1 MDSGHLRILP
11 IMPVIR
17 GKLGPKKKKPK
28 KELSLSEVAGQNLEF
43 IINKTKSRTK

>member
-17 GKLGPKKKKPK
+17 GKLGPKKKPK